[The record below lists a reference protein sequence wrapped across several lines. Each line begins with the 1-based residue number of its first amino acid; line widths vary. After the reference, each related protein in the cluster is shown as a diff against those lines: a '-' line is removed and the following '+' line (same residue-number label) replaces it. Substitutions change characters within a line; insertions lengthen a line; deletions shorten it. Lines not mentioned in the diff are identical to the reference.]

1 MPICRIFSFPI
12 FRYLSYLVSLN
23 FLDLWFGGNSWSHS
37 LPVILLFLSC
47 LLIVFPLCVSYTHM
61 TSFIVI
67 SQFLDILFFFFFSCL
82 LFSFG
87 GVYWDIFILRDFF
100 LSYVQSTTTNNPI
113 KDILFSVTVF
123 FFLIYYLF
131 YH

>member
-67 SQFLDILFFFFFSCL
+67 SQFLDILFFFFSCL